1 MDSKDSSKKNMKKY
15 KKYSFV
21 FDRINESIE
30 ANFPIE
36 AIALEECIVADRLRS
51 FLRFANPLCLK
62 DGLLSTSRL
71 IDESKK
77 IVPTTDRCVLIQT
90 QDWIRRRNSVIH
102 GVIISKTGEES
113 STDNHE
119 FIEEAKK
126 IANRGMGLVRQL
138 DAWVRRTKRT
148 KRDLNKRAK
157 DQ

>member
-21 FDRINESIE
+21 FERINESIK

-51 FLRFANPLCLK
+51 FLRSAKPLCLK

-77 IVPTTDRCVLIQT
+77 NVPTTDRCVLIQT
-90 QDWIRRRNSVIH
+90 QDWIRRRNSIIH

-113 STDNHE
+113 SNDNHE
-119 FIEEAKK
+119 FIKNAKD
-126 IANRGMGLVRQL
+126 IATTGMELVRKL
-138 DAWVRRTKRT
+138 DAWVRRTKRV
-148 KRDLNKRAK
+148 LNKRAK
-157 DQ
+157 EQ